1 MENNYLADDNK
12 NSIVPCDA
20 PVNSSNSIEHEGGY
34 YYELFKFFSEQHGLT
49 LVDTEIQ
56 DIIRAVEKFNNDPV
70 RKIINE
76 DKPLYTELFL
86 GTEGNTMTINA
97 FDDDHELS
105 IVIRDNGRK
114 SIYSMN
120 VWEVGKVVE
129 YLSEHHKN
137 ELLNE

>member
-1 MENNYLADDNK
+1 MENNYLADCNK
-12 NSIVPCDA
+12 NDIVPCDA
-20 PVNSSNSIEHEGGY
+20 PVNSSNSIEQGGGY
-34 YYELFKFFSEQHGLT
+34 YYDLFKFFSDEHGLT
-49 LVDTEIQ
+49 LVDSEIQ